1 MPELTPERARELLA
15 LAPHDE
21 LRVVTHRKMSSETV
35 IECGVFEYVVPPR
48 CAELFA
54 ASVDALRAYLAAVE
68 RAERAERERD
78 ALRAL
83 VKRYVEAHAARVA
96 HSAREPHDE
105 DWYALLAALNGAVA
119 DALAELRAAVAQGPS
134 LGGS

>member
-1 MPELTPERARELLA
+1 MRGVATAIETDEVRITSHDPVVRFADARVMAAAPDLA
-15 LAPHDE
+15 
-21 LRVVTHRKMSSETV
+21 
-35 IECGVFEYVVPPR
+35 
-48 CAELFA
+48 
-54 ASVDALRAYLAAVE
+54 RAYLAAVE
-68 RAERAERERD
+68 RAEAAERERD

-119 DALAELRAAVAQGPS
+119 DALEALRACDSDEARRG
-134 LGGS
+134 